1 MPFCTTL
8 LNLKMRLTHH
18 KIWTLETANRLP
30 SPWHHSLLLTTRPQ
44 QPNTMDPSRT
54 AFPLKVVL
62 PRIVF
67 LPQLV
72 LGTTTLGFRVV
83 ELVLIRTEDL
93 NNVFNLWFVN
103 TCVCLLSKPFEKLNS
118 LTCTLLS
125 RINLV
130 PAETKLTEVP

>member
-1 MPFCTTL
+1 M
-8 LNLKMRLTHH
+8 
-18 KIWTLETANRLP
+18 
-30 SPWHHSLLLTTRPQ
+30 TTRPQ

-54 AFPLKVVL
+54 AFPQKVVL

-72 LGTTTLGFRVV
+72 LGSATLGFRVV
-83 ELVLIRTEDL
+83 ELVLIRTEDF